1 MDVTRLSTKG
11 QIVLPK
17 RLRDERNWGAGM
29 EFTVEDAG
37 NGILLRPAGGIAATE
52 LSEVAGSLKR
62 SGRGKAKT
70 VAEMKAA
77 IGKMVRDRHDRSR
90 Y

>member
-11 QIVLPK
+11 QIILPK
-17 RLRDERNWGAGM
+17 RVRDERNWGAGM

-37 NGILLRPAGGIAATE
+37 NGILLRPASGIPITE
-52 LSEVAGSLKR
+52 LSEVAGCLKR
-62 SGRGKAKT
+62 SGKAKPKT
-70 VAEMKAA
+70 IEEMKASV
-77 IGKMVRDRHDRSR
+77 GKMVRDRHDRGR

>member
-11 QIVLPK
+11 QIILPK
-17 RLRDERNWGAGM
+17 RVRDERNWGVGM

-37 NGILLRPAGGIAATE
+37 NGILLRPARGIASTE
-52 LSEVAGSLKR
+52 LSEVAGCLKR
-62 SGRGKAKT
+62 STKGKPKT
-70 VAEMKAA
+70 IAEMKAA
-77 IGKMVRDRHDRSR
+77 IGKMDDRGR